1 MLDLKRIC
9 KLSEKGA
16 ELTVSEQAICN
27 DYKDLVAGDDY
38 VLLFTANEKNHE
50 QILALLPDSKIIGKI
65 TKEKKLKVN
74 DSNGNEINFDTFGW
88 DSFKT

>member
-1 MLDLKRIC
+1 
-9 KLSEKGA
+9 
-16 ELTVSEQAICN
+16 
-27 DYKDLVAGDDY
+27 